1 MKIHA
6 PNFLLQLIL
15 GEMAIEVL
23 KSTNVSSEKI
33 QQEGFTFLFDEIDT
47 CIDNLMH

>member
-1 MKIHA
+1 M
-6 PNFLLQLIL
+6 L

-33 QQEGFTFLFDEIDT
+33 HQEALTFLFDEIDT
-47 CIDNLMH
+47 